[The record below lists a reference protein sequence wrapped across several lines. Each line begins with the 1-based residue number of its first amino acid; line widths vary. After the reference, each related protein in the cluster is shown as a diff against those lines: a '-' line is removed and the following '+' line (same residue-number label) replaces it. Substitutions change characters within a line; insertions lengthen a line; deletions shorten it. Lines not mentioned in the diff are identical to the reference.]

1 MMSSDMRRVERSVY
15 LFHAAKPVG
24 FPRRSFV
31 MNIRRCLFAMVVLC
45 LAGLSHAGE
54 REPSGVPK
62 VALAN
67 VPAGG
72 EAVVAKTDAAGVIHL
87 LYDVPAGPQYASSTD
102 GGKTWNRPVAI
113 VDRASQQT
121 GLEFD
126 VWDMAVGKGGRVHV
140 ALGTN
145 AWKLKLPQ
153 SEWGYF
159 YASLAPGAKAFS
171 KLRNINS
178 KPSEG
183 FSLAADEK
191 GNVTATWMADKL
203 YANISRDEGK
213 TFAHYVEIDAS
224 YNPCNCCTTS
234 STYAA
239 DGRVAILYR
248 EETDNERDM
257 YLVLWDQ
264 AKNKTS
270 RTRVSATPW
279 KIDACPM
286 TYYTVNR
293 AKQGFVA
300 AWPTKDSIY
309 FARLDGQGEPLAPAE
324 IKTPGNPGMRS
335 GIVALPSS
343 SGSTLVAWKKE
354 NRLGWQLYDEK
365 GEPVGQS
372 GSAKSAGKG
381 VAAVVDKNGDFLLV
395 Q

>member
-1 MMSSDMRRVERSVY
+1 MINSHQRGTNMQRICGTFLVLVLISGST
-15 LFHAAKPVG
+15 A
-24 FPRRSFV
+24 
-31 MNIRRCLFAMVVLC
+31 FA
-45 LAGLSHAGE
+45 AGE
-54 REPSGVPK
+54 GPK
-62 VALAN
+62 VTAVACPMVN
-67 VPAGG
+67 SSG
-72 EAVVAKTDAAGVIHL
+72 EAVLARSGADGTIHL
-87 LYDVPAGPQYASSTD
+87 VFRSRKEPYYARSTD
-102 GGKTWNRPVAI
+102 GGKTWSQPVAI
-113 VDRASQQT
+113 VDRDSQKP

-153 SEWGYF
+153 NEWGYF
-159 YASLAPGAKAFS
+159 YASLAPGVKAFS
-171 KLRNINS
+171 KVRNINN

-213 TFAHYVEIDAS
+213 TFASYVEIDAS

-264 AKNKTS
+264 SKNKSS
-270 RTRVSATPW
+270 RSRVSTTPW
-279 KIDACPM
+279 NINACPM

-293 AKQGFVA
+293 AKEGFVA
-300 AWPTKDSIY
+300 AWPTKESIY
-309 FARLDGQGEPLAPAE
+309 FARMGKQGELLSPTE

-335 GIVALPSS
+335 GIVALPSPT
-343 SGSTLVAWKKE
+343 GSTLVAWKKE

-365 GEPVGQS
+365 GRPGGEP
-372 GSAKSAGKG
+372 GSARSEGKG
-381 VAAVVDKNGDFLLV
+381 VAAVVDKSGNFILIR
-395 Q
+395 

>member
-1 MMSSDMRRVERSVY
+1 MINSHQRGTIMQRICGVFLVLGMISGST
-15 LFHAAKPVG
+15 A
-24 FPRRSFV
+24 
-31 MNIRRCLFAMVVLC
+31 FA
-45 LAGLSHAGE
+45 AGE
-54 REPSGVPK
+54 GPK
-62 VALAN
+62 VTAVACPMVN
-67 VPAGG
+67 SSG
-72 EAVVAKTDAAGVIHL
+72 EAVLARSGADGTIHL
-87 LYDVPAGPQYASSTD
+87 VFSSRKEPYYVRSTD
-102 GGKTWNRPVAI
+102 GGKTWSQPVAI
-113 VDRASQQT
+113 VDRDSRQP

-153 SEWGYF
+153 NEWGYF
-159 YASLAPGAKAFS
+159 YTSLAPGAKAFS
-171 KLRNINS
+171 KVRNINS

-191 GNVTATWMADKL
+191 GNVTACWMADKL

-213 TFAHYVEIDAS
+213 TFAPYVEIDAS

-264 AKNKTS
+264 KQNKST
-270 RTRVSATPW
+270 RTRVSTTPW
-279 KIDACPM
+279 SVNACPM
-286 TYYTVNR
+286 TYYTVNSTR
-293 AKQGFVA
+293 EGFVA
-300 AWPTKDSIY
+300 AWPTKESIY
-309 FARLDGQGEPLAPAE
+309 FARMGKQGELLSPAE

-335 GIVALPSS
+335 GIVALPSP

-365 GEPVGQS
+365 GEPAGEP
-372 GSAKSAGKG
+372 GSARSEGKG
-381 VAAVVDKNGDFLLV
+381 VAAVVDRSGNFILIR
-395 Q
+395 